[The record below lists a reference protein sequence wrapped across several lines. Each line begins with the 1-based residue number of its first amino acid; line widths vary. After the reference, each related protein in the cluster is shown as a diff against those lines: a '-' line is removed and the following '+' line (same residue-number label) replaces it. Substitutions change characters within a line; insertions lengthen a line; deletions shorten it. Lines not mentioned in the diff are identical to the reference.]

1 MGWHS
6 HTGASQ
12 ILKRLDPRLSLFP
25 NFPDEER
32 FRAAWDAVE
41 IARPVSYSLFTFGE
55 SDLPYFLVLDPGRS
69 GEQVSIT
76 QGEVKITRPMIITP
90 DNIHPEFENFFDNAD
105 EEELAQFL
113 LTRTASFSHLRL
125 DNRRGAKR
133 IVSDSLEEAVAKLNR
148 QLDADDEDR
157 VAILTAPLPL
167 AGLALFKYAAERVMK
182 SAPDN
187 ITELRERGFL
197 P

>member
-1 MGWHS
+1 M
-6 HTGASQ
+6 
-12 ILKRLDPRLSLFP
+12 PLFP
-25 NFPDEER
+25 NFPDEQR

-69 GEQVSIT
+69 GEQVSVT
-76 QGEVKITRPMIITP
+76 KGEVKITRPMIITP
-90 DNIHPEFENFFDNAD
+90 DNVRPEFENFFDNVE
-105 EEELAQFL
+105 EEELAQFI

-125 DNRRGAKR
+125 DNRRGAMR
-133 IVSDSLEEAVAKLNR
+133 IVSDSVEEAVAKLNR
-148 QLDADDEDR
+148 QLDTDDEDR
-157 VAILTAPLPL
+157 VAVLTAPRPL
-167 AGLALFKYAAERVMK
+167 AGLAIFKYATERIMQ

>member
-1 MGWHS
+1 M
-6 HTGASQ
+6 
-12 ILKRLDPRLSLFP
+12 
-25 NFPDEER
+25 
-32 FRAAWDAVE
+32 E

-55 SDLPYFLVLDPGRS
+55 SDLPYYLVLDPGRS

-76 QGEVKITRPMIITP
+76 KGQVKITRPMIITP
-90 DNIHPEFENFFDNAD
+90 DNVHPEFENFFEND
-105 EEELAQFL
+105 EEKELAQFI
-113 LTRTASFSHLRL
+113 LTRSASFSHLRL
-125 DNRRGAKR
+125 DNRRGSKR

-148 QLDADDEDR
+148 QLDADEEDR
-157 VAILTAPLPL
+157 VAILAAPLPL
-167 AGLALFKYAAERVMK
+167 AGLAIFKYAAERVMQ